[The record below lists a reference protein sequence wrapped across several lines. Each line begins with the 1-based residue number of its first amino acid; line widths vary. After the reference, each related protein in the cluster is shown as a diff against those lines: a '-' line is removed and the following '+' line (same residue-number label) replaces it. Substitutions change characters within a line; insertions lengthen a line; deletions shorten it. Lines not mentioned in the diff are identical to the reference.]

1 MDCTPTLKTNAKK
14 LQQQEKLLMLYRVN
28 GITIHSFLRLPV
40 TNMLQEDLSGQALVT
55 IQVRLKALDYII
67 IDEYYMLG
75 QASLGWIDRQCR
87 QATGLHEVLFGGKS
101 VILFGDPAQLP
112 LVQDKPLYHSKP
124 SSAIAEQG
132 YGAYQMFDKVVILKF
147 NQRALRSEL
156 DQVLFKQ
163 LLKRLQNGETTEDDW
178 KQFLARQ
185 PSQVE
190 NVECFD
196 GVTRLY
202 YSNDE
207 VAKYN

>member
-1 MDCTPTLKTNAKK
+1 
-14 LQQQEKLLMLYRVN
+14 MLYRVN

-132 YGAYQMFDKVVILKF
+132 YAAYQMFDKVVILKF

-163 LLKRLQNGETTEDDW
+163 FLKRLRNGETTEDDW